1 MIEILLK
8 IALIKLLLD
17 KIPQQARILVL
28 NNKLTMMIFLT
39 ILEHLKQIVLLDAKA
54 ISILYRNTLL
64 AMDAYP

>member
-28 NNKLTMMIFLT
+28 NNKLTIMIFLT

-64 AMDAYP
+64 AMDAYL

>member
-1 MIEILLK
+1 VIEILLK

-28 NNKLTMMIFLT
+28 NNKLTIMIFLT

-64 AMDAYP
+64 AMDAYL